1 MWDSSQAQV
10 MESEL
15 HCKSTYAVLTHG
27 DVRLDM
33 MVQSSSQLCT
43 GLDFEHVKTSELAE
57 CSSVRIDLIS
67 GSCHQHT
74 PRFNLF

>member
-43 GLDFEHVKTSELAE
+43 GLDFEHVKT
-57 CSSVRIDLIS
+57 V
-67 GSCHQHT
+67 
-74 PRFNLF
+74 NLQSAAA